1 MIAEKDPYIANAA
14 QTLYRA
20 CVDERFRNFCEGREE
35 GEKTL
40 RTLQMQVQQKEAEN
54 ARLRA
59 ELEALKQNKK

>member
-1 MIAEKDPYIANAA
+1 MVAEKDPHIANAA

-20 CVDERFRNFCEGREE
+20 SVDERFRNFCEGWEK

-40 RTLQMQVQQKEAEN
+40 RTLQMEVQMQKEEI